1 MKTMKRFLAMMVA
14 LILAVS
20 CMSVSAF
27 AADSISVSATVNA
40 ATAKPGDTIEVVVSA
55 SSASFAGYS
64 VTLSYDTAAL
74 KLLKVTKN
82 DDNNPG
88 FFSGNPGTGIVSMIT
103 DTDITASGELF
114 TAKFEVLAGAAD
126 GNYAVSLVNASFTKA
141 NKDKLTTSASGTS
154 VTVKAPHTHSY
165 NKVVTAPTCTEK
177 GYTTY
182 TCACGD
188 SYKADEVAALGHKW
202 DNGTVTTPATEGK
215 PGVRTYKCGTC
226 GETKTEEIP
235 ALDHTHKH
243 TSTVTAPTCTE
254 KGYTT
259 YTCACG
265 DSYKADEV
273 AALGH
278 KWDNGTVKAPT
289 CEEKG
294 STTYKCATCGE
305 TKTEETAALGHKWE
319 KGAVTEPTCD
329 KKGSTAYKCSAC
341 GETKTEEIAALGHKW
356 DNGTVTTK
364 PTCTEKG
371 STTYKC
377 TACGETKTEATAAAG
392 HKWDNGTVTVEPTQ
406 DSAGSRTYKCSVC
419 GETKTETIAALS
431 HTHEN
436 TTTVTAPT
444 CTEQGYTTY
453 TCTTCGESS
462 KGDYVDAKGHSYATT
477 WTWSED
483 YSTASLKMVCK
494 SCLNAVAV
502 KGEDVKIK
510 VETIQP
516 QKGVDGKTVYTAS
529 AVVDGKTYS
538 DAKTVVIPASEAGG
552 GSAGLYIGIAAV
564 AVIVAGAVVVVLK
577 KKKKVA

>member
-64 VTLSYDTAAL
+64 MKLGYDSSAL
-74 KLLKVTKN
+74 KLVSVTKN
-82 DDNNPG
+82 AANNPG
-88 FFSGNPGTGIVSMIT
+88 LFSGNANTGVVSMVN
-103 DTDITASGELF
+103 DVDFAASGTLF

-126 GNYAVSLVNASFTKA
+126 GTYTVSLGSASFTKA
-141 NKDKLTTSASGTS
+141 STERLTTSASGTS

-165 NKVVTAPTCTEK
+165 DKVVTAPTCTDK

-188 SYKADEVAALGHKW
+188 SYKD
-202 DNGTVTTPATEGK
+202 D
-215 PGVRTYKCGTC
+215 YK
-226 GETKTEEIP
+226 
-235 ALDHTHKH
+235 D
-243 TSTVTAPTCTE
+243 
-254 KGYTT
+254 
-259 YTCACG
+259 
-265 DSYKADEV
+265 
-273 AALGH
+273 ALGH

-289 CEEKG
+289 CEERG

-329 KKGSTAYKCSAC
+329 KKGSTAYKCS
-341 GETKTEEIAALGHKW
+341 
-356 DNGTVTTK
+356 V
-364 PTCTEKG
+364 
-371 STTYKC
+371 
-377 TACGETKTEATAAAG
+377 CGETKTEATAAAG
-392 HKWDNGTVTVEPTQ
+392 HKWGNGTVTVEPTQ
-406 DSAGSRTYKCSVC
+406 DTAGSRTYKCSVC

-436 TTTVTAPT
+436 TSVVTAPT

-453 TCTTCGESS
+453 TCTSCGETS

-477 WTWSED
+477 WSWSDD

-494 SCLNAVAV
+494 NCLNAVAV
-502 KGEDVKIK
+502 KGEDVTIK
-510 VETIQP
+510 VETTQP

-529 AVVDGKTYS
+529 AVVEGKTFS

-552 GSAGLYIGIAAV
+552 GSAGLYIGIGV
-564 AVIVAGAVVVVLK
+564 AVIVIAAGAVVVLK